1 MSSTQSY
8 VGGESL
14 GTPPSVTDVRRPR
27 VRHQARDAVALM
39 TFSAMTSLGLASCL
53 MLLSGL
59 GR

>member
-8 VGGESL
+8 AGRESA
-14 GTPPSVTDVRRPR
+14 GAPTSVTDVRLRR
-27 VRHQARDAVALM
+27 VRHQARDAVVLM
-39 TFSAMTSLGLASCL
+39 TFSAMTSVGLAGCL

>member
-8 VGGESL
+8 AGREPLGAPPVG
-14 GTPPSVTDVRRPR
+14 PARVPR
-27 VRHQARDAVALM
+27 VRHQARDAVVLM
-39 TFSAMTSLGLASCL
+39 SFSALTSVTLAGCL